1 MKKPSLTTLERADMQ
16 SPKESSWAQPIVD
29 NLNWNVL
36 REYYE
41 DNKNKVEFKSM
52 SVSQVEQWFLEQ
64 VNKPLQEQGL
74 GLKTIEEIREQLKQ
88 PYRIST

>member
-1 MKKPSLTTLERADMQ
+1 MTKPKNAD
-16 SPKESSWAQPIVD
+16 WAQPIVD

-41 DNKNKVEFKSM
+41 DNKNKDEFKSM

-64 VNKPLQEQGL
+64 LNKPLQEQDL
-74 GLKTIEEIREQLKQ
+74 ELKTVEEIRERLKQ
-88 PYRIST
+88 PYRIRT

>member
-1 MKKPSLTTLERADMQ
+1 MQ
-16 SPKESSWAQPIVD
+16 RPKENSWAQPIVD

-41 DNKNKVEFKSM
+41 DNKNKDEFKSM
-52 SVSQVEQWFLEQ
+52 SVTQVEDWFLER

-74 GLKTIEEIREQLKQ
+74 ELRTIEEIRERLKQ
-88 PYRIST
+88 PYRIRT

>member
-1 MKKPSLTTLERADMQ
+1 MVN
-16 SPKESSWAQPIVD
+16 PKNNKWAQPIVD

-41 DNKNKVEFKSM
+41 DNKNKDEFKSM
-52 SVSQVEQWFLEQ
+52 SVAQVQQWFLES

-74 GLKTIEEIREQLKQ
+74 ELKTIEEIRERLKQ
-88 PYRIST
+88 PYKIKT

>member
-1 MKKPSLTTLERADMQ
+1 MTKPKNTD
-16 SPKESSWAQPIVD
+16 WAQPIVD

-41 DNKNKVEFKSM
+41 DNKNKDEFKSM

-64 VNKPLQEQGL
+64 LNKPLQEQDL
-74 GLKTIEEIREQLKQ
+74 ELKTVEEIRERLKQ
-88 PYRIST
+88 PYRI